1 MIALRG
7 EMEPEFLK
15 SAKKQGMLNFFV
27 VLNFTKKKQ
36 KIIFSDWANWAF

>member
-27 VLNFTKKKQ
+27 ELNFSKKKTTDQ
-36 KIIFSDWANWAF
+36 ILDWVN